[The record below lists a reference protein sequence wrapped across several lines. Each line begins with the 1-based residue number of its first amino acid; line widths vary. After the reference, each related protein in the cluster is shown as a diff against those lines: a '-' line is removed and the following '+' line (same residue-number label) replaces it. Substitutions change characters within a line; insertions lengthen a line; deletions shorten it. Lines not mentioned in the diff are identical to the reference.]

1 MNYNSRNIERIDRD
15 GFFCDWKKVK
25 ELRKSLGLSQAE
37 LAEGICTQAQIS
49 KIENGDVI
57 PLASTLYLLA
67 QRLGLSV
74 DYFFDI
80 SLSPRLD
87 YVHEVSEQLKLARKR
102 VNYALIK
109 EIVKAEE
116 NNPLFIANK
125 YHHQLLI

>member
-1 MNYNSRNIERIDRD
+1 MDFSAI
-15 GFFCDWKKVK
+15 GKKVK

-49 KIENGDVI
+49 NIENGDVI